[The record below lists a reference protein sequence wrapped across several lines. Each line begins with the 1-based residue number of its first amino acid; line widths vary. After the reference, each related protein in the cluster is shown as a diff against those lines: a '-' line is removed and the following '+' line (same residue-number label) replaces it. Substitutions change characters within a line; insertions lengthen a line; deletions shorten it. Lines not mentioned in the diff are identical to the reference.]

1 MSALIRVHSL
11 VVDHPVR
18 AGFLRRR
25 RLRAVDGVDLEL
37 MRGEILGLVGESGCG
52 KSTLARAI
60 VGLTPPTA
68 GGVLLDG
75 VPVPGRRPPGM
86 RRRIQM
92 IYQDP
97 GSSLDPRRT
106 VAQTLAEPLRRT
118 LPAGKPAR
126 LAGPSAQKIAHRT
139 RELLE
144 MVGLG
149 ERQAHALPRELSG
162 GQRQRVAI
170 ARALAVEPEVLVAD
184 EAVAALDASVAGA
197 VLNLLSDLRERLGLS
212 VLFISHDLATVRG
225 LCDRVAVMYLG
236 SIVEEGP
243 VARVFAR
250 PGHPYTRVLLDAV
263 PSRDRRRSGGAVPGL
278 GGPGELGRPGEPG
291 EPGEPGGLG
300 GPRGLGGEPP
310 SPLHVPPGCRFH
322 PRCPRAAAVCG
333 TSEPS
338 EERRDG
344 QRVWCHFA
352 WR

>member
-1 MSALIRVHSL
+1 MSELVRVDGL
-11 VVDHPVR
+11 VVDYPVR
-18 AGFLRRR
+18 AGLLRQRR
-25 RLRAVDGVDLEL
+25 VRAVDGVDLEL
-37 MRGEILGLVGESGCG
+37 GRGEIVGLVGESGCG

-60 VGLTPPTA
+60 VGLAAPSA
-68 GGVLLDG
+68 GRVLLDG
-75 VPVPGRRPPGM
+75 VPVPARRPPDM

-106 VAQTLAEPLRRT
+106 VSQTLTEPLRRQRT
-118 LPAGKPAR
+118 VPAATIG
-126 LAGPSAQKIAHRT
+126 HRT

-149 ERQAHALPRELSG
+149 ERQSHALPRELSG

-170 ARALAVEPEVLVAD
+170 ARALAVEPDVLVAD

-243 VARVFAR
+243 VAKVFER
-250 PGHPYTRVLLDAV
+250 PGHPYTQVLLDAV
-263 PSRDRRRSGGAVPGL
+263 PSRDRRRSGA
-278 GGPGELGRPGEPG
+278 ES
-291 EPGEPGGLG
+291 
-300 GPRGLGGEPP
+300 RGLEGEPP
-310 SPLHVPPGCRFH
+310 SPLRVPSGCRFH
-322 PRCPRAAAVCG
+322 PRCPQAAARCG
-333 TSEPS
+333 ESEPS
-338 EERRDG
+338 EDRRDG

-352 WR
+352 WREEQAYEP

>member
-1 MSALIRVHSL
+1 MSALIQVHSL
-11 VVDHPVR
+11 VVEHPVR

-37 MRGEILGLVGESGCG
+37 GRGEILGLVGESGCG

-118 LPAGKPAR
+118 VPAE
-126 LAGPSAQKIAHRT
+126 KIAHRA

-149 ERQAHALPRELSG
+149 QRQAHALPRELSG

-263 PSRDRRRSGGAVPGL
+263 PSRDRRRSGATAPAH
-278 GGPGELGRPGEPG
+278 GGPGRVEDLGDL
-291 EPGEPGGLG
+291 GGLG
-300 GPRGLGGEPP
+300 GLGELGELGELRGIAGEPP

-352 WR
+352 WRHEY

>member
-1 MSALIRVHSL
+1 MSELMRVEGL
-11 VVDHPVR
+11 VVDFPVR
-18 AGFLRRR
+18 AGLLRQRR
-25 RLRAVDGVDLEL
+25 VRAVDGIDLEL
-37 MRGEILGLVGESGCG
+37 ARGEIVGLVGESGCG

-60 VGLTPPTA
+60 VGLAHPSA
-68 GGVLLDG
+68 GRVLLDG
-75 VPVPGRRPPGM
+75 VPVPARRPPGM

-106 VAQTLAEPLRRT
+106 VSQTLAEPLRRHRT
-118 LPAGKPAR
+118 VPAERIG
-126 LAGPSAQKIAHRT
+126 HRT

-149 ERQAHALPRELSG
+149 ERQAHALPSELSG

-197 VLNLLSDLRERLGLS
+197 VLNLLSDLRERLGLT

-225 LCDRVAVMYLG
+225 LCDRIAVMYLG

-243 VARVFAR
+243 VAEVFAR

-263 PSRDRRRSGGAVPGL
+263 PSRDRRRPDAV
-278 GGPGELGRPGEPG
+278 GRRLE
-291 EPGEPGGLG
+291 
-300 GPRGLGGEPP
+300 GEPP
-310 SPLHVPPGCRFH
+310 SPLRVPPGCRFH
-322 PRCPRAAAVCG
+322 PRCPQAAPRCG
-333 TSEPS
+333 EAEPP
-338 EERRDG
+338 EDRRDG
-344 QRVWCHFA
+344 QRVWCHFS
-352 WR
+352 WRDGQAHDL